1 LSWIENQI
9 VPDRKYNKTTLAVFA
24 SMMVLVLSITAFMIY
39 FTLYRKRKQKEYE
52 ALVEAKV

>member
-52 ALVEAKV
+52 ALV